1 MPANKASFFKE
12 AWQASLQ
19 EALPADAWLVL
30 EGLLVQLGLLSGQTL
45 TIQDRVNQLMAE
57 RKDSQRLLAI
67 PGIGEVIAATI
78 LAEVADIRRF
88 PNARAFAAFTG
99 LVPRVRSSAGKA
111 KMGHI
116 TRCGPPA
123 LRWALGHAIF
133 ASVRCAKANPA
144 TSFYRRKTKKG
155 KSKKV
160 AMCAAGHKLARIIYA
175 MLTKDEAFRPTR
187 RAA

>member
-1 MPANKASFFKE
+1 LMSGRE
-12 AWQASLQ
+12 
-19 EALPADAWLVL
+19 DA
-30 EGLLVQLGLLSGQTL
+30 
-45 TIQDRVNQLMAE
+45 
-57 RKDSQRLLAI
+57 KRLLAI
-67 PGIGEVIAATI
+67 PGIGEVIVATI

-111 KMGHI
+111 RLGHI

-133 ASVRCAKANPA
+133 ASIRSVKPSPA

-155 KSKKV
+155 KPKKA

-175 MLTKDEAFRPTR
+175 MLTKDEPFRPTR